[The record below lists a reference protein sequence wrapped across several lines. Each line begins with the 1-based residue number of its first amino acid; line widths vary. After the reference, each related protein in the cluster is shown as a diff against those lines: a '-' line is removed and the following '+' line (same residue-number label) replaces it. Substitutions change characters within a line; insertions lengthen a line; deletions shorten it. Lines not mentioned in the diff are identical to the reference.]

1 MVVKLCQSQTLLSQ
15 PISVFLHVFFWFC
28 RRATRDDAFVE
39 HQDSSSA
46 GHEYLLSLYWAAATM
61 TSTGYGDITPDST
74 LSYLIAIVT
83 EVGGLLVFGYILA
96 TTAATLTNNDAPK

>member
-1 MVVKLCQSQTLLSQ
+1 MGSQTLSEPDSFQ
-15 PISVFLHVFFWFC
+15 STHQCIFTCFFWLC
-28 RRATRDDAFVE
+28 RRAARDEGFAE